1 MSGAEPAAGS
11 RCCLVVMLKAP
22 ERSKRRLAA
31 EIGPRATE
39 AARHL
44 YQCVLEDLAEWPH
57 EVCFAPASPADPC
70 PADAAGLVVVQPPGN
85 LGERI
90 EHVDRELR
98 RRGVGRPLFI
108 GTDCIELDG
117 GYLRRA
123 ASALD
128 AHDVVLGPA
137 RDGGVVL
144 MGARTPWP
152 ALGGLPWSTAALGAA
167 LHARCSSAGL
177 SVALLAER
185 GDVDTRADLAAARR
199 RLAADPRPARRAFA
213 RWLAEQTDLEP

>member
-1 MSGAEPAAGS
+1 MSIREPAARSG
-11 RCCLVVMLKAP
+11 CCLVVMLKAP

-44 YQCVLEDLAEWPH
+44 YQCALEDLAEWPH
-57 EVCFAPASPADPC
+57 DVCFAPASAADPC
-70 PADAAGLVVVQPPGN
+70 PVGADGFVVVQPTGN

-98 RRGVGRPLFI
+98 RRGVRRAVFI

-117 GYLRRA
+117 SYLRDA

-144 MGARTPWP
+144 MGARRPWP
-152 ALGGLPWSTAALGAA
+152 ELGDLPWSTAALGAA
-167 LHARCSSAGL
+167 LRERCLAAGL

-185 GDVDTRADLAAARR
+185 GDVDTQADLAAARH

-213 RWLAEQTDLEP
+213 RWLAEQTDLAP